1 MATTVTTTSSS
12 TATGRADAPA
22 ASRRVGIL
30 LAAGALTAAVSTTV
44 IALVA
49 RAVGADGLPALQP
62 LIYLPFVLL
71 GFAAMTVGWAIIRA
85 RASRPATL
93 LRVLVPVGTVLSLLA
108 PAALAVWQFIPGT
121 TLTGAIAL
129 GLMHLVVVGVAVPV
143 LARALPV
150 RDADS
155 SGTHAV

>member
-1 MATTVTTTSSS
+1 MVTTVTTTSTSRPVAPP
-12 TATGRADAPA
+12 AT
-22 ASRRVGIL
+22 RRVVLL
-30 LAAGALTAAVSTTV
+30 LAAGALTAAVANTI

-62 LIYLPFVLL
+62 LIYLPFVVL
-71 GFAAMTVGWAIIRA
+71 GFAAASVGWAIIRA
-85 RASRPATL
+85 RSSRPVTL

-108 PAALAVWQFIPGT
+108 PAALAVWRFIPGT

-129 GLMHLVVVGVAVPV
+129 ALMHLVVIGVAVPV

-150 RDADS
+150 RDA
-155 SGTHAV
+155 A

>member
-1 MATTVTTTSSS
+1 MVTTVTATSTS
-12 TATGRADAPA
+12 RPA
-22 ASRRVGIL
+22 AQASTRRVWPL
-30 LAAGALTAAVSTTV
+30 LAAGALTAAVATTA

-49 RAVGADGLPALQP
+49 RTVGADGLPALQP
-62 LIYLPFVLL
+62 LVYLPFVLL
-71 GFAAMTVGWAIIRA
+71 GFAAMAAGWAIIRA
-85 RASRPATL
+85 RTSRPATL
-93 LRVLVPVGTVLSLLA
+93 LRVLVPIGTVLSLLA

-150 RDADS
+150 RDND
-155 SGTHAV
+155 

>member
-1 MATTVTTTSSS
+1 MVTTVTTTSTSRPAAASS
-12 TATGRADAPA
+12 T
-22 ASRRVGIL
+22 RRVGL
-30 LAAGALTAAVSTTV
+30 LLTAGALTAAAATTV

-71 GFAAMTVGWAIIRA
+71 GFAAATVGWAISRA
-85 RASRPATL
+85 RSPRPVTL
-93 LRVLVPVGTVLSLLA
+93 LRVLVPVGTLLSLLA

-121 TLTGAIAL
+121 TLTGAVAL

-150 RDADS
+150 RDAD
-155 SGTHAV
+155 

>member
-1 MATTVTTTSSS
+1 MVTTVTTTSTGRPAAASS
-12 TATGRADAPA
+12 TRRA
-22 ASRRVGIL
+22 GL
-30 LAAGALTAAVSTTV
+30 LLTAGALTAAAATTV

-62 LIYLPFVLL
+62 LIYLPFVLI
-71 GFAAMTVGWAIIRA
+71 GFAAATVGWAIIRA
-85 RASRPATL
+85 RSSRPVAL
-93 LRVLVPVGTVLSLLA
+93 LRVLVPVGTLLSLLA

-121 TLTGAIAL
+121 TLTGAVAL

-150 RDADS
+150 RDAD
-155 SGTHAV
+155 